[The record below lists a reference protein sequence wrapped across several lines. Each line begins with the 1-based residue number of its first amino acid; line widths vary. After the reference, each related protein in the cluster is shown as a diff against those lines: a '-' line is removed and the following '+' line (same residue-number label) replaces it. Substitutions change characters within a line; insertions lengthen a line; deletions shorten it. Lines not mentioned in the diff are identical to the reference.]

1 MDVGG
6 GGTLSLQVPVLKRL
20 LLLLPRWSL
29 DRTPLYQGPT
39 YMSQTTTRSPERAY
53 SIIKSKFDSKNST
66 FPDLIIL
73 ILNFYW

>member
-1 MDVGG
+1 MGVGG
-6 GGTLSLQVPVLKRL
+6 GDSIPSGSCAQRL

-39 YMSQTTTRSPERAY
+39 YMSQTTTRSPERAV
-53 SIIKSKFDSKNST
+53 SIIRSKFDSKSST

-73 ILNFYW
+73 ILSFC